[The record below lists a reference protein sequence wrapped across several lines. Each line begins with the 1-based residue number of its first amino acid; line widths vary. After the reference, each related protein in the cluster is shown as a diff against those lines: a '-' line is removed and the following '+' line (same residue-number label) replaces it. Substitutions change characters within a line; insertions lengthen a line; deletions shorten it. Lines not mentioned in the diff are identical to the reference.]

1 MKQLIASFLLLA
13 SLLFSPA
20 VTFAAEEKASS
31 STDTPAGQVKVESAH
46 EKKIRAIAT
55 VLRCPVCQ
63 GESVY
68 DSQSPVAVEMK
79 NLISDK
85 IKAGQSADE
94 ILTYF
99 KDRYGNFILM
109 EPPAEG
115 LHWVIWVFPLFM
127 ALLGA
132 LFLFQN
138 LKAGAKELEQ
148 THTPLDEG
156 EITGT
161 ETSDVS
167 DIRELRL

>member
-1 MKQLIASFLLLA
+1 MRQYLASLLLLTG
-13 SLLFSPA
+13 LLFSPA
-20 VTFAAEEKASS
+20 TVWAAEEKASS
-31 STDTPAGQVKVESAH
+31 ATGQVKVESEH
-46 EKKIRAIAT
+46 QKKIRMIAT

-85 IKAGQSADE
+85 IKAGQTMEE

-138 LKAGAKELEQ
+138 LKAGAKELEA
-148 THTPLDEG
+148 TKDHLHDEDASLA
-156 EITGT
+156 TNDT
-161 ETSDVS
+161 DVS

>member
-1 MKQLIASFLLLA
+1 MRQLLASFLFVA
-13 SLLFSPA
+13 SLLFSSA
-20 VTFAAEEKASS
+20 VGMAAEEKTSS
-31 STDTPAGQVKVESAH
+31 SKGQVKVESEH
-46 EKKIRAIAT
+46 EKQIRAIAT

-85 IKAGQSADE
+85 IKSGQSAEE

-138 LKAGAKELEQ
+138 LKAGTKELEYTNDQ
-148 THTPLDEG
+148 LDQKDP
-156 EITGT
+156 TGA